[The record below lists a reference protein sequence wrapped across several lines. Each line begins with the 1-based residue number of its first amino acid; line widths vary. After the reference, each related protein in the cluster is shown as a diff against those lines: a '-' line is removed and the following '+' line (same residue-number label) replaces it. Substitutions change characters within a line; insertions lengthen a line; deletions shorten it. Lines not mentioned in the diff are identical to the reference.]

1 MSLETDRPTEIRAN
15 GLPFLHAIAE
25 PVVTYALLGLGSV
38 ALLIELARPGL
49 VVPGVVAAICLL
61 LVFAGLG
68 TLPLNFAGAG
78 MLALGFLL
86 LGLQPFLG
94 GLWLFGAGAALAFL
108 IAVVLL
114 AELPQTAP
122 FTRLSFGLLGSL
134 TRAIAST
141 GRGLTG
147 LVERGPVG
155 HEALIG
161 SRGVARTYI
170 GLQQPGLVM
179 THGELWQAIASGTP
193 IVAGDRVQVD
203 RIDGL
208 RLTVHALATD
218 GPAQRDLPTPPS
230 FGDGIRI

>member
-1 MSLETDRPTEIRAN
+1 MSLETDRPTGLRAN
-15 GLPFLHAIAE
+15 GFLHAIAQ
-25 PVVTYALLGLGSV
+25 PVATYALLGLGSV
-38 ALLIELARPGL
+38 ALLIELAQPGL

-61 LVFAGLG
+61 LVFASLG

-108 IAVVLL
+108 IGIVLL
-114 AELPQTAP
+114 AEFPETAA
-122 FTRLSFGLLGSL
+122 FTRFSFGLLGSL
-134 TRAIAST
+134 MHAVAPL
-141 GRGLTG
+141 GRSVTSPG
-147 LVERGPVG
+147 ERRPVG

-170 GLQQPGLVM
+170 GLQQPGLVV
-179 THGELWQAIASGTP
+179 THGELWQAITSATP
-193 IVAGDRVQVD
+193 IAAGAHVQVD

-218 GPAQRDLPTPPS
+218 GAAQGDLPTPPS
-230 FGDGIRI
+230 FGDGIQI